1 MEHTDEHEVW
11 REERVIPNV
20 CHNLVVPFVNISLV
34 GNDNCIAPQLLK
46 NLVSLIIVGLVI
58 EARIEFQTAQH
69 ALV

>member
-58 EARIEFQTAQH
+58 EARIELQTALH
-69 ALV
+69 TLV

>member
-58 EARIEFQTAQH
+58 EARIEFQA
-69 ALV
+69 ALHTLV

>member
-1 MEHTDEHEVW
+1 MEHTDKHEVW

-46 NLVSLIIVGLVI
+46 NLVSLVIVGLII
-58 EARIEFQTAQH
+58 ETCIELQATLH
-69 ALV
+69 TLV

>member
-58 EARIEFQTAQH
+58 EARIEFQTALH

>member
-58 EARIEFQTAQH
+58 EARIEFQTALH
-69 ALV
+69 TLV

>member
-1 MEHTDEHEVW
+1 MEHTDKHEVW

-34 GNDNCIAPQLLK
+34 GNDNCIAPQFLK

-58 EARIEFQTAQH
+58 EARIEFQA
-69 ALV
+69 ALHTLV